1 MNALQK
7 LQAAIRN
14 PQEATATLERQ
25 SSKLA
30 KIAVNDTPLRAA
42 EIICGGILGWDRY
55 IQLTG
60 REKLRK
66 KQILDFEMYLDIT
79 DGGLSR
85 DLLANGIREQL
96 ETQAYQQELRL
107 IKENVDNNTTILE
120 LGANIG
126 YYVLIAHSIL
136 DSDCQMFAFEPHPDN
151 VNILE
156 KNILLNDIEELIKV
170 EQCAV
175 GNVDGEKTLEVS
187 PYSNCHKVSDDP
199 DQGITVKTKTV
210 DTILAER
217 DISPGEVDV
226 VRMDVEGYEWAIFEG
241 MSTLLESNSNLL
253 IFLEFHSSMSIERKQ
268 KLVDT
273 FEKNN
278 LEMMF
283 VFQGRSTPNTDL
295 KFEDLIE
302 EDTGGTLILKKR
314 KVRL

>member
-1 MNALQK
+1 MDALQK

-30 KIAVNDTPLRAA
+30 KIAVNDTPVRAA
-42 EIICGGILGWDRY
+42 EIICAGILGWDRY

-79 DGGLSR
+79 DGGISR

-107 IKENVDNNTTILE
+107 INEESDSNVTVLE

-136 DSDCQMFAFEPHPDN
+136 NSDCRIYAFEPHPNN
-151 VNILE
+151 VNILN
-156 KNILLNDIEELIKV
+156 KNILLNGIEDLVEV

-175 GNVDGEKTLEVS
+175 GNLDGEKTLEVS

-199 DQGITVKTKTV
+199 EHGITIETKTV
-210 DTILAER
+210 DTILTEKE
-217 DISPGEVDV
+217 ISPGEVDV

-241 MSTLLESNSNLL
+241 MSTLLESDSDLL
-253 IFLEFHSSMSIERKQ
+253 IFLEFHSSMSIEKKQ
-268 KLVDT
+268 ELVDM
-273 FEKNN
+273 FEENN
-278 LEMMF
+278 LEMIS
-283 VFQGRSTPNTDL
+283 VFQDRSTPDTDL
-295 KFEDLIE
+295 KFEDLLE
-302 EDTGGTLILKKR
+302 EDSGGTLFLKK
-314 KVRL
+314 